1 MATEFFGYQRTG
13 NAIAQVVSSEYATIS
28 AGGGA
33 ISLVQQFQADYQQE
47 IRPVFAVGD
56 ANLYWVTGHPQGS
69 LSIVRMAGKSGFFSS
84 FKAGACGRVDS
95 ISVNA
100 SKGQVCAGN
109 VGGGGTVTFTGGMIQ
124 GLQLNMQAG
133 RVEIMEGVTI
143 KVASLNV

>member
-33 ISLVQQFQADYQQE
+33 VSLVQQVQADYQQE
-47 IRPVFAVGD
+47 IRAVFAVGD
-56 ANLYWVTGHPQGS
+56 PNLYWVTGHPQGT
-69 LSIVRMAGKSGFFSS
+69 IQVVRMAGKTGFFSS
-84 FKAGACGRVDS
+84 FRGGQCGRIDS
-95 ISVNA
+95 LSINA
-100 SKGQVCAGN
+100 TQGLVCAEG
-109 VGGGGTVTFTGGMIQ
+109 VGGGGTISFTGALIQ

-143 KVASLNV
+143 RTASLNV